1 MSDVEKD
8 VLCRGLK
15 FGIPPNERK
24 ETIAAEFEQAW
35 LQLPRAGIAK
45 YVELQC
51 KAEMTSL
58 AHRYSNSKIDY
69 SGYRLNRQ
77 HISAIENLKNKN
89 EIIIT
94 KPDKSNGVVLLTKDD
109 YIRKMRTILE
119 DTSKFVHLGDAD
131 TKDRTTQQE
140 RALQA
145 FLLRARKKGDI
156 SHDVYDQKRLSRST
170 KPRIYGLPK
179 LHKEGVP
186 LRPILLMINSPLNE
200 LAKWLTEVLAPVS
213 QKYSQ
218 HQVKDSFE
226 FFEHVDKFAE
236 LQDCSS
242 VHCARSTW

>member
-1 MSDVEKD
+1 MKNHAGLFNPSTSDLSPYKPRSSN
-8 VLCRGLK
+8 LGLWPRRLSSSWFIGRYICILFRGLK
-15 FGIPPNERK
+15 FGIPPNVRK
-24 ETIAAEFEQAW
+24 ETIAAEFELAW
-35 LQLPRAGIAK
+35 QQLPRAGIAK
-45 YVELQC
+45 DVELQC

-77 HISAIENLKNKN
+77 HISAIKNLKNKK

-145 FLLRARKKGDI
+145 
-156 SHDVYDQKRLSRST
+156 
-170 KPRIYGLPK
+170 
-179 LHKEGVP
+179 LHGCP
-186 LRPILLMINSPLNE
+186 
-200 LAKWLTEVLAPVS
+200 
-213 QKYSQ
+213 
-218 HQVKDSFE
+218 
-226 FFEHVDKFAE
+226 
-236 LQDCSS
+236 
-242 VHCARSTW
+242 